1 MAIGSAPIGVLNT
14 YATLDAVKERAAIT
28 STTLDSEMW
37 LTLHSAS
44 RLVDRSCNR
53 HFFVLLA
60 ARAFDVTDVR
70 RISIPDLSVIT
81 VIREDRDGDRV
92 YEVTRDST
100 DYLYW
105 PANAEPQSANGIPYN
120 AILADPEGVRPDF
133 PAGLRRVQITGEW
146 GYRKLS
152 RDSGT
157 TLNHGGPLS
166 VGVTSVTV
174 ADGTKIAAGQTL
186 LLESEQMFVREVAT
200 NLATVER
207 GVNGTVD
214 VTHVDGITVSVC
226 EYPAP
231 VVEATTL
238 IAARLWK
245 RKDVPL
251 GDGLDVNSS
260 ASDSDINALLNP
272 YKRMPLGSAA

>member
-1 MAIGSAPIGVLNT
+1 MAIGTAPIGVLNT
-14 YATLDAVKERAAIT
+14 YATLAAVKDRAAIT

-37 LTLHSAS
+37 LMLHSAS
-44 RLVDRSCNR
+44 RLVDRLCSR

-60 ARAFDVTDVR
+60 SRAFDVGNVH
-70 RISIPDLSVIT
+70 RISVPDLAVLT

-92 YEVTRDST
+92 YEVTRDSS
-100 DYLYW
+100 DYLPW
-105 PANAEPQSANGIPYN
+105 PTNAEPESVNGIPYN

-146 GYRKLS
+146 GYRKSS

-157 TLNHGGPLS
+157 TLNQGGPLS
-166 VGVTSVTV
+166 VGVTAVTV

-200 NLATVER
+200 NVATVER
-207 GVNGTVD
+207 AVNGTVE

-260 ASDSDINALLNP
+260 AADSDINALLDA
-272 YKRMPLGSAA
+272 YKRMPLGVGA